1 MNHVELRWLFIS
13 LPSIPDFMNN
23 ELSTLHPTTRFSDRV
38 ENYVKYRPSYPKEII
53 PFLEKYYGLKRDSR
67 IADIG
72 SGTGI
77 FSELFLRSGFPVIGI
92 EPNENMRKAAE
103 IKLAGF
109 SGFTSR
115 NHKAEQTG
123 LKTHSL
129 DLITVAQ
136 AFHWMEPAQTKK
148 EFFRILKPEGHIVLA
163 WNVRLGHSNFL
174 QAYLAFRK
182 KFAIDYRESKM
193 IDEEAIDL
201 FFHPMKVKYHCFQ
214 NIQQLDF
221 EALKGQLLSASY
233 IPLPGHPL
241 YNDMINE
248 LIVLFIEHN
257 HNGLVK
263 MEFETRLYINR

>member
-1 MNHVELRWLFIS
+1 
-13 LPSIPDFMNN
+13 MNN
-23 ELSTLHPTTRFSDRV
+23 DLTTLHPTTRFSDRV

-53 PFLEKYYGLKRDSR
+53 PFLEKEVNLTKDNR

-77 FSELFLRSGFPVIGI
+77 FSELFLRAGYPVIGI
-92 EPNENMRKAAE
+92 EPNDQMRRAAE
-103 IKLAGF
+103 IKLATYP
-109 SGFTSR
+109 GFTSR
-115 NHKAEQTG
+115 NRKAEQTG
-123 LKTHSL
+123 LKTHNL

-136 AFHWMEPAQTKK
+136 AFHWMDPVQTKK

-163 WNVRLGHSNFL
+163 WNVRLGHSPFL
-174 QAYLAFRK
+174 QAYHTLRQ
-182 KFAIDYRESKM
+182 KFAIDYKESNM
-193 IDEEAIDL
+193 IDEEAIHI
-201 FFHPMKVKYHCFQ
+201 FFHPMLVRFHSFP

-233 IPLPGHPL
+233 MPLPGHPS

-257 HNGLVK
+257 ENGLVK

>member
-1 MNHVELRWLFIS
+1 
-13 LPSIPDFMNN
+13 MNN

-148 EFFRILKPEGHIVLA
+148 EFFRILKPE
-163 WNVRLGHSNFL
+163 
-174 QAYLAFRK
+174 
-182 KFAIDYRESKM
+182 
-193 IDEEAIDL
+193 EAIDL